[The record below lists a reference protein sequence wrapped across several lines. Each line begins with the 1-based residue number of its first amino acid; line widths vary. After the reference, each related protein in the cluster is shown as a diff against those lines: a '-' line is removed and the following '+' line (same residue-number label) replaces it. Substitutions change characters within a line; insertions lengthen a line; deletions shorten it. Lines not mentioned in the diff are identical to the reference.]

1 MASAGVPLMMDI
13 EGADNSGDE
22 GIKNQFEYH
31 NNVLGASKAV
41 RLGFM
46 KKVYGL
52 LAVQLIMTTV
62 IAAALLLTPGVKE
75 LVQVNSWMLMPAFVL
90 TFGLLMALHVKRKEH
105 PVNLILLAA
114 FTVIMAYT
122 VGVMVT
128 FFDKFVVLQAFI
140 LTSAVVVGL
149 TAFTFQ
155 TKRDFSSFGAALYSG
170 LMILI
175 GASIIHLFVG
185 GEIAQTGLAVFGAFL
200 FSFFI
205 VYDTQMIMSRVSEEE
220 YILATI
226 QLYLDIINL
235 FMEIL
240 KILNKSNR

>member
-1 MASAGVPLMMDI
+1 M
-13 EGADNSGDE
+13 
-22 GIKNQFEYH
+22 
-31 NNVLGASKAV
+31 
-41 RLGFM
+41 
-46 KKVYGL
+46 
-52 LAVQLIMTTV
+52 
-62 IAAALLLTPGVKE
+62 
-75 LVQVNSWMLMPAFVL
+75 LVPAFFL

-105 PVNLILLAA
+105 PINLILLAA

-140 LTSAVVVGL
+140 LTSAVVAGL

-175 GASIIHLFVG
+175 GASFIHLFVG
-185 GEIAQTGLAVFGAFL
+185 GEIAQTGMAVFGAIL
-200 FSFFI
+200 FCFFI

>member
-1 MASAGVPLMMDI
+1 MTSSVPLMMDI
-13 EGADNSGDE
+13 EGGEDNQDN
-22 GIKNQFEYH
+22 IKDQFEYN

-46 KKVYGL
+46 RKVYGL
-52 LAVQLIMTTV
+52 LAVQLSMTTL

-75 LVQVNSWMLMPAFVL
+75 MVQANSWMLMPAFLL
-90 TFGLLMALHVKRKEH
+90 TFVLLMALHVKRKEH
-105 PVNLILLAA
+105 PINLILLAA
-114 FTVIMAYT
+114 FTVVEAYT

-128 FFDKFVVLQAFI
+128 FFDKLVVLQAFI
-140 LTSAVVVGL
+140 LTSAVVAGL

-155 TKRDFSSFGAALYSG
+155 TKRDFSSMGAALYSG
-170 LMILI
+170 LLILI
-175 GASIIHLFVG
+175 GASFIHIFIG
-185 GEIAQTGLAVFGAFL
+185 GEITEIGLAVGGALL

-205 VYDTQMIMSRVSEEE
+205 VFDTQMIMSRVSEEE

-235 FMEIL
+235 FIEIL

>member
-1 MASAGVPLMMDI
+1 MTSSVPLMMDI
-13 EGADNSGDE
+13 EGGEDNQDN
-22 GIKNQFEYH
+22 IKDQFEYN

-46 KKVYGL
+46 RKVYGL
-52 LAVQLIMTTV
+52 LAVQLSMTTL

-75 LVQVNSWMLMPAFVL
+75 MVQANSWMLMPAFLL
-90 TFGLLMALHVKRKEH
+90 TFVLLMALHVKRKEH
-105 PVNLILLAA
+105 PINLILLAA
-114 FTVIMAYT
+114 FTVVEAYT

-128 FFDKFVVLQAFI
+128 FFDKLVVLQAFI
-140 LTSAVVVGL
+140 LTSAVVAGL

-155 TKRDFSSFGAALYSG
+155 TKRDFSSMGAALYSG
-170 LMILI
+170 LLILI
-175 GASIIHLFVG
+175 GASFIHIFIG
-185 GEIAQTGLAVFGAFL
+185 GEITEIGLAVGGALL

-205 VYDTQMIMSRVSEEE
+205 VFDTQMIMSRVSEEE

-235 FMEIL
+235 FIEIL
-240 KILNKSNR
+240 KILKSNR

>member
-1 MASAGVPLMMDI
+1 MPIVI
-13 EGADNSGDE
+13 REGTLDVDLKTLVTFTNFSTIDFNYFTR
-22 GIKNQFEYH
+22 ISNTLIILR
-31 NNVLGASKAV
+31 VLIIV
-41 RLGFM
+41 FI
-46 KKVYGL
+46 
-52 LAVQLIMTTV
+52 QL
-62 IAAALLLTPGVKE
+62 
-75 LVQVNSWMLMPAFVL
+75 NSWMLVPAFFL

-105 PVNLILLAA
+105 PINLILLAA

-140 LTSAVVVGL
+140 LTSAVVAGL

-175 GASIIHLFVG
+175 GASFIHLFVG
-185 GEIAQTGLAVFGAFL
+185 GEIAQTGMAVFGAIL
-200 FSFFI
+200 FCFFI

>member
-1 MASAGVPLMMDI
+1 MMDI
-13 EGADNSGDE
+13 EGGEDNQDN
-22 GIKNQFEYH
+22 IKDQFEYN

-46 KKVYGL
+46 RKVYGL
-52 LAVQLIMTTV
+52 LAVQLSMTTL

-75 LVQVNSWMLMPAFVL
+75 MVQANSWMLMPAFLL
-90 TFGLLMALHVKRKEH
+90 TFVLLMALHVKRKEH
-105 PVNLILLAA
+105 PINLILLAA
-114 FTVIMAYT
+114 FTVVEAYT

-128 FFDKFVVLQAFI
+128 FFDKLVVLQAFI
-140 LTSAVVVGL
+140 LTSAVVAGL

-155 TKRDFSSFGAALYSG
+155 TKRDFSSMGAALYSG
-170 LMILI
+170 LLILI
-175 GASIIHLFVG
+175 GASFIHIFIG
-185 GEIAQTGLAVFGAFL
+185 GEITEIGLAVGGALL

-205 VYDTQMIMSRVSEEE
+205 VFDTQMIMSRVSEEE

-235 FMEIL
+235 FIEIL

>member
-1 MASAGVPLMMDI
+1 MTFTNFSTIDFNYFTRISNTLI
-13 EGADNSGDE
+13 
-22 GIKNQFEYH
+22 ILR
-31 NNVLGASKAV
+31 VLIIV
-41 RLGFM
+41 FI
-46 KKVYGL
+46 
-52 LAVQLIMTTV
+52 QL
-62 IAAALLLTPGVKE
+62 
-75 LVQVNSWMLMPAFVL
+75 NSWMLVPAFFL

-105 PVNLILLAA
+105 PINLILLAA

-140 LTSAVVVGL
+140 LTSAVVAGL

-175 GASIIHLFVG
+175 GASFIHLFVG
-185 GEIAQTGLAVFGAFL
+185 GEIAQTGMAVFGAIL
-200 FSFFI
+200 FCFFI